1 MNVCGNEITVQG
13 RLVRIARLVHER
25 YEFLEN
31 PEPTLK
37 QLREAGSD
45 IDLFTFMQKLPH
57 TSPEYSYPMEWDNVA
72 ALSVSTFEHWWTQ
85 QIDGKTRN
93 MVRRAEKKGIVVR
106 EVPFDDALVMG
117 IWEIYNECPLRQGRP
132 FFHYGKNVETVRRI
146 SATFPET
153 STFIGAFLGEKLIGF
168 MKLTCDDA
176 RSQAAVMHIIAMV
189 QHRDKAPTNAL
200 VAEAVRYC
208 ASHKIPYIAYSKF
221 AYRAKQRD
229 SLSDF
234 KENNGFQRID
244 VPRYYIPLTRLGAVA
259 FRLGLHHSVLDY
271 VPESVLTM
279 FRELRNAWYGR
290 KVKSLTAQSE

>member
-1 MNVCGNEITVQG
+1 MNVCGKDIKIEG
-13 RLVRIARLVHER
+13 RLVRIARLASER
-25 YEFLEN
+25 FEFLEN

-37 QLREAGSD
+37 QLREAGNG

-57 TSPEYSYPMEWDNVA
+57 TSPEYSYPIEWDNVA
-72 ALSVSTFEHWWTQ
+72 ALPVSTFEQWWTQ

-106 EVPFDDALVMG
+106 AVPFDDSLIRG
-117 IWEIYNECPLRQGRP
+117 ILEIYNECPLRQGRP
-132 FFHYGKNVETVRRI
+132 FPHYGKDVETVRRI

-168 MKLTCDDA
+168 VKLTCDDA
-176 RSQAAVMHIIAMV
+176 RSMATVMHILAMV

-208 ASHKIPYIAYSKF
+208 ASQRIPYIVYSKF
-221 AYRAKQRD
+221 AYGAKQRD

-234 KENNGFQRID
+234 KESNGFQRVD

-259 FRLGLHHSVLDY
+259 FRLGLHHSVLDH
-271 VPESVLTM
+271 VPELVLSRL
-279 FRELRNAWYGR
+279 RELRSAWYVR
-290 KVKSLTAQSE
+290 KFRSLKADS

>member
-1 MNVCGNEITVQG
+1 MNVCGKDIKIEG
-13 RLVRIARLVHER
+13 RLVRIARLASER
-25 YEFLEN
+25 FEFLEN

-37 QLREAGSD
+37 QLREAGNG

-57 TSPEYSYPMEWDNVA
+57 TSPEYSYPIEWDNVA
-72 ALSVSTFEHWWTQ
+72 ALPVSTFEQWWTQ

-106 EVPFDDALVMG
+106 AVPFDDSLVRG
-117 IWEIYNECPLRQGRP
+117 IWGIYNECPLRQGRP
-132 FFHYGKNVETVRRI
+132 FPHYGKDVETVRRI

-168 MKLTCDDA
+168 VKLTCDDA
-176 RSQAAVMHIIAMV
+176 RSMATVMHILAMV

-208 ASHKIPYIAYSKF
+208 ASQRIPYIVYSKF
-221 AYRAKQRD
+221 AYGAKQRD

-234 KENNGFQRID
+234 KESNGFQRVD

-259 FRLGLHHSVLDY
+259 FRLGLHHSVLDH
-271 VPESVLTM
+271 VPELVLSRL
-279 FRELRNAWYGR
+279 RELRSAWYVR
-290 KVKSLTAQSE
+290 KFRSLKADS